1 MRAGGPRRTGVPPAR
16 RKGVP
21 GHDRPARRPPAG
33 RTGTRTASDTV
44 GFSRLDTRF
53 SPYLYIAPFFL
64 IFAIFGAYPLA
75 YTFWVSLH
83 DWDLL
88 GTDHPFVGAG
98 ELHAGCWPTPTSG
111 TRWST
116 RWASSCI
123 STVPQLLAALWLAN
137 LLNRGL
143 RARTG
148 WRMAVLVPNVT
159 STAAVAIVFGVL
171 FGREFGMVNWLLD
184 LVGMDAIDWK
194 SNRFASWV
202 AISAMVDWRW
212 TGYNALIFLA
222 AMQAIPRDLYEAA
235 AIDGASRARQFWS
248 VTVPLL
254 KPTIIF
260 CTIIAT
266 IGGLQLFTEP
276 RMFHSGTNPIRGGP
290 LRESQTLTMYMFENA
305 FAPHYNFGYGSAVA
319 WLLFA
324 LIAIVAAVNVL
335 ILRRLGGGS
344 RPRRTEGS
352 GAMSRLWRASPL
364 TYLALVVAAVLSIF
378 PIWWMFVVA
387 SRTNDAMGQLPPPVT
402 PGGNLGANIARLF
415 DNTDAYFADRP
426 DQLDDRGHH
435 GHRLGGVLLQPGRV
449 RLRQAAVPGPQRA
462 AAGDHR
468 DDDGADP
475 ARRDPALPADDQ
487 AAVERPAARGDRPG
501 AGHRVRGVHDAAVRR
516 PGHQR
521 RADRGRPD
529 GRLRHRPDLVARR
542 RCPRC
547 APPPPCSACSRS

>member
-1 MRAGGPRRTGVPPAR
+1 MTAQLEA
-16 RKGVP
+16 
-21 GHDRPARRPPAG
+21 RPPVAPAPPRPTG
-33 RTGTRTASDTV
+33 R
-44 GFSRLDTRF
+44 FSRLDTRF

-88 GTDHPFVGAG
+88 GTDHPFIGA
-98 ELHAGCWPTPTSG
+98 ENYTRLLADTDFWHALVNTLGIFV
-111 TRWST
+111 
-116 RWASSCI
+116 I

-171 FGREFGMVNWLLD
+171 FGREFGMINWLLD
-184 LVGMDAIDWK
+184 LIGMDPIGWK

-212 TGYNALIFLA
+212 TGYNALILLA

-235 AIDGASRARQFWS
+235 AIDGANRARQFWS

-324 LIAIVAAVNVL
+324 LIAIVAMVNVL

-344 RPRRTEGS
+344 GPDARKGS
-352 GAMSRLWRASPL
+352 
-364 TYLALVVAAVLSIF
+364 
-378 PIWWMFVVA
+378 
-387 SRTNDAMGQLPPPVT
+387 
-402 PGGNLGANIARLF
+402 AR
-415 DNTDAYFADRP
+415 
-426 DQLDDRGHH
+426 
-435 GHRLGGVLLQPGRV
+435 
-449 RLRQAAVPGPQRA
+449 
-462 AAGDHR
+462 
-468 DDDGADP
+468 
-475 ARRDPALPADDQ
+475 
-487 AAVERPAARGDRPG
+487 
-501 AGHRVRGVHDAAVRR
+501 
-516 PGHQR
+516 
-521 RADRGRPD
+521 
-529 GRLRHRPDLVARR
+529 
-542 RCPRC
+542 
-547 APPPPCSACSRS
+547 